1 MAHRHGKTAKI
12 SVFSTL
18 ESMPDTVRI
27 FEGFRRFQPYV
38 SAALGLPEKGS
49 VQYFRTHP
57 LHRSVRLSGHRIQ
70 SPEPCGRNGGKNPFL
85 HLQALTSGTPC
96 NTDAPMQN
104 RWDCARRKGTG
115 LPGMKTFM
123 FARYDTFL
131 LFDGILS
138 SGVAKKSIIPR

>member
-1 MAHRHGKTAKI
+1 
-12 SVFSTL
+12 
-18 ESMPDTVRI
+18 MPGTVRI

-38 SAALGLPEKGS
+38 SAALGLSEQGS

-57 LHRSVRLSGHRIQ
+57 LHRSVRLSGHRIR

-85 HLQALTSGTPC
+85 HLQTSGNPATQ
-96 NTDAPMQN
+96 TEALPMQN
-104 RWDCARRKGTG
+104 RWDCAGRKGTG

-123 FARYDTFL
+123 FAGYDTFL

>member
-1 MAHRHGKTAKI
+1 M
-12 SVFSTL
+12 L

-38 SAALGLPEKGS
+38 SAALGLPEQGS
-49 VQYFRTHP
+49 VQYFRTHL

-104 RWDCARRKGTG
+104 RWDCAGRKGTG

-138 SGVAKKSIIPR
+138 CGVAKKSIIPR